1 MRSALVAVMVAGLVV
16 PGVVPKAGQAHAA
29 EPSLVCSRAGVLA
42 ARDAGGPQVREAAEA
57 ALLGGDA
64 EVCAFVHDQWSVR
77 ELADRDILATQMF
90 ASGGPTLRATLT
102 PILDGED
109 PEALGRFLTD
119 GWNDPWL
126 ADQEIRIN
134 QLAAMGGPQVQA
146 AARTALDA
154 GTPEALEQFLN
165 EGWATA
171 QEADVELRVTQA
183 YAVGGPRVKEA
194 AAAALDAGRHEAL
207 VRFLDIEW
215 GVAAA
220 RDHEQAS
227 ITDLLHAAEDAGS
240 QAQAAMSAATDEA
253 DRAEEEAALAK
264 DAAATARA
272 EAQAAGSD
280 RRRAE
285 AAATKAAQAARN
297 AANAAGTAV
306 GAANDAAAAART
318 AANAAVRV
326 AMSAAVAE
334 QRAAEAYRA
343 AAAARVDRNAAANA
357 SARAAGARAAARQVE
372 KANVA
377 MSLALQALAEVDGA
391 IRAAQSAVGHSNEA
405 ADAAQAAAEAASA
418 AGADAATVY
427 AAAERAR
434 AAALRAQRA
443 AEEAVAFAGYARDQA
458 IVARDA
464 AESAVTHARNAAAAA
479 EDAANH
485 AGEAVDAARLSREH
499 AQAASQAAQAAR
511 LSAQQAQ
518 EIFAEAR
525 RQDRSRLA
533 REREQMVESAR
544 DVARIVEE
552 AQDPDAPTLNTPRTQ
567 QRLPAVQAAL
577 DVATD
582 PGTPRETAVARAR
595 EAALALAD
603 SDGSWTRDAAR
614 AALVGHDEQ
623 VLAFARG
630 GLRSAEGMDDRTT
643 LVGLTVTRS
652 EAMRTAV
659 EGVVDGS
666 DAEVA
671 AFLENPDYPERREED
686 ELETTRVLAAARA
699 AGDAHTVDA
708 ATAALDDGSAPV
720 LRAFLA
726 TRQYAAREA
735 DNEIKVTQIFQ
746 GAPEGSELRINAEVA
761 LEGPPA
767 FRQRFLQ
774 VGRHEAAARDRR
786 TSAHV
791 ETVSSLVLQIAEVAA
806 RATENEKRAWEEAA
820 RAAGAA
826 QDAARYA
833 NEAAAAATEA
843 GRHAEA
849 AIDAAVRASR
859 SAADAKQSANTAQDA
874 AVEARGSAQAAAR
887 SATWAAVS
895 HGRAIDS
902 AREATDSATRAWR
915 DAVAAGQSAT
925 EAARHAQGAYE
936 AAYDRMVEEV
946 WDAAEQRI
954 GDDMLSLDGC
964 RTWEGIDEACETEVR
979 ESAARLIEADFDPTV
994 MLHINGDLCMAVFGE
1009 GQAADRCLGNAQN
1022 LNFLSSVRM
1031 DIQLDT
1037 VFSALMLAEPAML
1050 AALDVMLRVLPKGL
1064 CSKSTGCKKV
1074 IKKIIGKASDRLLAD
1089 VYSQEYWDSWNAA
1102 WEEYWETPGLQA
1114 IARDNARLISMYRT
1128 NACLSA
1134 GGSSGTSPHQC
1145 VEQRIRD
1152 ALADLSW
1159 SPPSFDVGGQTV
1171 RMPEGLMVRVLSRQT
1186 WEYFGVLPT
1195 NVRRYFAPTD
1205 TVADLDQYLAEVVQ
1219 HNEAGIREYLEG
1231 HSVISEFIHE
1241 VDGYVYV
1248 ISLQRD
1254 GTIEQFYRQ

>member
-1 MRSALVAVMVAGLVV
+1 V
-16 PGVVPKAGQAHAA
+16 PQAAPAQAA
-29 EPSLVCSRAGVLA
+29 EPLQECSRAGVLA

-57 ALLGGDA
+57 ALLGGEA

-102 PILDGED
+102 PILDSED
-109 PEALGRFLTD
+109 PEVLGRFLAD

-126 ADQEIRIN
+126 ADQEIRIT
-134 QLAAMGGPQVQA
+134 QLAALGGPQVQA
-146 AARTALDA
+146 AARTAMDT
-154 GTPEALEQFLN
+154 GTPEALEHFLQ
-165 EGWATA
+165 EGWSTA

-183 YAVGGPRVKEA
+183 YAAGGPRVKEA
-194 AAAALDAGRHEAL
+194 AAAALDAGRQEAL

-220 RDHEQAS
+220 RDQEQAS
-227 ITDLLHAAEDAGS
+227 ITDLLHAAEAAGS
-240 QAQAAMSAATDEA
+240 QAQAAMNSATDEA

-285 AAATKAAQAARN
+285 VAASKAAQAARS

-306 GAANDAAAAART
+306 GAANDAASAART

-326 AMSAAVAE
+326 AMAAAVAE

-343 AAAARVDRNAAANA
+343 AAQARVDRNAAANA
-357 SARAAGARAAARQVE
+357 SQRAAGAHAAARQVE
-372 KANVA
+372 KADVA
-377 MSLALQALAEVDGA
+377 MKLALQALTAVDGA
-391 IRAAQSAVGHSNEA
+391 IRAAQSAVGHSNDA
-405 ADAAQAAAEAASA
+405 AAAAQAAAEAASA

-443 AEEAVAFAGYARDQA
+443 AEEAVAFARYAREQA

-464 AESAVTHARNAAAAA
+464 AQSAVTHARNAAAAA
-479 EDAANH
+479 EDAAKH
-485 AGEAVDAARLSREH
+485 AGEAANAARLAREH

-518 EIFAEAR
+518 EINAEAR

-533 REREQMVESAR
+533 REREEMVESAR
-544 DVARIVEE
+544 DAARIVQEVQE
-552 AQDPDAPTLNTPRTQ
+552 ADVPTVNTPSTR
-567 QRLPAVQAAL
+567 QRPPSVQAAL
-577 DVATD
+577 DIATD
-582 PGTPRETAVARAR
+582 PGTSRETAVARAR
-595 EAALALAD
+595 EAALGLVD
-603 SDGSWTRDAAR
+603 SGGSWTREAAR
-614 AALVGHDEQ
+614 AALVGHDEE

-643 LVGLTVTRS
+643 LAGLATSGS

-659 EGVVDGS
+659 AAVFDGT
-666 DAEVA
+666 DADVA

-686 ELETTRVLAAARA
+686 ELETTRVLAAARE
-699 AGDAHTVDA
+699 AGAAHTVDA
-708 ATAALDDGSAPV
+708 ATVALDDGSATA
-720 LRAFLA
+720 LRAFLE
-726 TRQYAAREA
+726 TSQYAAREA

-774 VGRHEAAARDRR
+774 VGRHDAAARDRR
-786 TSAHV
+786 TAAHV
-791 ETVSSLVLQIAEVAA
+791 ETISSLVLQVAQVAA

-826 QDAARYA
+826 QDAANYA
-833 NEAAAAATEA
+833 NEAAAAAVQA

-849 AIDAAVRASR
+849 ANDAAVRATR
-859 SAADAKQSANTAQDA
+859 SAEDAKRSANTAQNA
-874 AVEARGSAQAAAR
+874 AAEARGSAEAAAR

-895 HGRAIDS
+895 HGRAIES
-902 AREATDSATRAWR
+902 AQEATDSATRAWR

-936 AAYDRMVEEV
+936 AAYDQMVEDVLE
-946 WDAAEQRI
+946 DADQRI
-954 GDDMLSLDGC
+954 QLDMLSADGC
-964 RTWEGIDEACETEVR
+964 RIPGGYDEECVNEVWEWAVNLIQAEFNP
-979 ESAARLIEADFDPTV
+979 AAQV
-994 MLHINGDLCMAVFGE
+994 YINADLCMSVFGE
-1009 GQAADRCLGNAQN
+1009 GLAADRCLANAGKP
-1022 LNFLSSVRM
+1022 NFLSSQKLDM
-1031 DIQLDT
+1031 QLDFLWSSLHIMEPWALFLLDIQLRYFPD
-1037 VFSALMLAEPAML
+1037 
-1050 AALDVMLRVLPKGL
+1050 GL
-1064 CSKSTGCKKV
+1064 CRKSEACSTVIEELTG
-1074 IKKIIGKASDRLLAD
+1074 LATD
-1089 VYSQEYWDSWNAA
+1089 EWMPDIYSEEYWDSWNAA
-1102 WEEYWETPGLQA
+1102 WKEYWKAPSLQGLAQE
-1114 IARDNARLISMYRT
+1114 NSRLIAMYRA
-1128 NACLSA
+1128 NACLNA
-1134 GGSSGTSPHQC
+1134 GGSGATSPHQC
-1145 VEQRIRD
+1145 VEQRIHD
-1152 ALADLSW
+1152 ALADLAW
-1159 SPPSFDVGGQTV
+1159 SPPSFDIGGRTV
-1171 RMPEGLMVRVLSRQT
+1171 RMPEGLMVRVMSRQT

-1195 NVRRYFAPTD
+1195 DVRRYFAPTD
-1205 TVADLDQYLAEVVQ
+1205 TVADLDRYLAEIVQ

-1231 HSVISEFIHE
+1231 HSAVSEFIHE
-1241 VDGYVYV
+1241 IDGYVYV
-1248 ISLQRD
+1248 IALNRD
-1254 GTIEQFYRQ
+1254 GTIAQFYRQ